1 MAMMVDE
8 AVMAERDFGADG
20 GAAST
25 LGVRVTPEALLYTLL
40 ALVAIALRFAA
51 LGDAPLN
58 DDEARRALGAL
69 RMVDGSIPGEVIV
82 PDSPLTLALH
92 AMTFTFGGMSD
103 VAARFPSALGG
114 VLLVLAPAL
123 WRRYLNPLPPLI
135 MSFLLAISP
144 VAWLASRTLSP
155 AVWSALL
162 AIVGPWLALRF
173 VETRRAGYAVAAT
186 VALVALALLV
196 EPAGLITLLALALGV
211 AFAWLTDDDPDTDI
225 GASVRAVLRA
235 WPWSAGALAA
245 GAVALALATLLFFL
259 PSGLTAVGN
268 VVQGFVS
275 GLTQRPDGATVA
287 FPLVIALRYEPGI
300 VLFGLL
306 SAVRAVRVG
315 GFFERALA
323 GWLLAG
329 IVAGLVYAGGT
340 AAHALWVT
348 LPLTALVALAITRWL
363 TDSPG
368 VVWNV
373 PRGGVTL
380 HAAITF
386 ALWSAVGLS
395 LVLMGKQ
402 ILVDLP
408 AGVTRLDALVEQI
421 LDGLYSRRSGSAEV
435 VDVQGV
441 QVFSTVLGF
450 IQLRA
455 LLTVLLS
462 LLVGILY
469 FLIGSLWG
477 ARTAWH
483 GLALGTLSA
492 LLLFGVGAGGHAA
505 TVGSGDPRTLWHADP
520 VTDEVRELEET
531 LVTMSLRATGT
542 PHLIDITARAP
553 DDGALA
559 WALRRYPNTT
569 FVNGVGPEVSSAIV
583 IAPQIEPAPVLGGD
597 YIGKDL
603 VIRRAWSLDT
613 LSWRDMIMWL
623 YRGASRIAPTPS
635 ETLMLWVRSDVYGVQ
650 SVPAGS

>member
-1 MAMMVDE
+1 MAMRVDE
-8 AVMAERDFGADG
+8 AAMPERDRWNG
-20 GAAST
+20 GAAPA
-25 LGVRVTPEALLYTLL
+25 LGLRVTPEALLYTLL
-40 ALVAIALRFAA
+40 ALIAIALRFAA
-51 LGDAPLN
+51 LGDAPLS

-69 RMVDGSIPGEVIV
+69 RMVNDSVPGETYV

-92 AMTFTFGGMSD
+92 ALTFTFGGMSD

-114 VLLVLAPAL
+114 ALLVLAPAL

-135 MSFLLAISP
+135 LSCLLAISP

-155 AVWSALL
+155 AVWTALL
-162 AIVGPWLALRF
+162 AIVGPWLVLRF
-173 VETRRAGYAVAAT
+173 VETRRAPYAVAAT
-186 VALVALALLV
+186 VAVVAMALLV
-196 EPAGLITLLALALGV
+196 EPAGVITLLALALGV
-211 AFAWLTDDDPDTDI
+211 AFAWLTEDDPDTNI
-225 GASVRAVLRA
+225 GAGVREVLRA
-235 WPWSAGALAA
+235 WPWTA
-245 GAVALALATLLFFL
+245 GAVASVALAVALGTLLFFL
-259 PSGLTAVGN
+259 PSGLTAIGN
-268 VVQGFVS
+268 VVQGAVS

-306 SAVRAVRVG
+306 AALRAVREG

-329 IVAGLVYAGGT
+329 IVAGLAYAGAT

-348 LPLTALVALAITRWL
+348 LPLATLVALAVTRWL
-363 TDSPG
+363 TERPG
-368 VVWNV
+368 LVWHV
-373 PRGGVTL
+373 PRGGTAL
-380 HAAITF
+380 HALITL
-386 ALWSAVGLS
+386 ALWCAVGLS

-421 LDGLYSRRSGSAEV
+421 FDGVYSRRSASAEV
-435 VDVQGV
+435 VEVQGV
-441 QVFSTVLGF
+441 QVFSTVLGY

-483 GLALGTLSA
+483 GVALGTLGA

-505 TVGSGDPRTLWHADP
+505 LMGTGDPRVLWHTDP
-520 VTDEVRELEET
+520 VTDDLRELEDT

-559 WALRRYPNTT
+559 WALRRNPNTT
-569 FVNGVGPEVSSAIV
+569 FVGGVGPEVRSAVV
-583 IAPQIEPAPVLGGD
+583 IAPQVEPEPVLGAD
-597 YIGKDL
+597 YVGKDL
-603 VIRRAWSLDT
+603 IIRRAWSLDT

-623 YRGASRIAPTPS
+623 YRGASRVAPVPS
-635 ETLMLWVRSDVYGVQ
+635 DTMMLWVRSDVYGVQ
-650 SVPAGS
+650 SVP